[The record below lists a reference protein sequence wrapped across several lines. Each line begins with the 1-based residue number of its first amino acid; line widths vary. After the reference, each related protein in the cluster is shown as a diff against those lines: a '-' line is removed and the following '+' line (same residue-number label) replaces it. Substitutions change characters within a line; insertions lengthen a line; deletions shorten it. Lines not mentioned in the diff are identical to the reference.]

1 MHDTRLRSSLLY
13 FSCYVQAFLASMRN
27 ARTGLEIHSTH
38 THNNYCNNSIKDS
51 LSVILPLSICSVL
64 VGLPE

>member
-1 MHDTRLRSSLLY
+1 MHDTRLRSSRCI
-13 FSCYVQAFLASMRN
+13 FHVTCKGFLASMRN
-27 ARTGLEIHSTH
+27 ARTDLEIHSTH
-38 THNNYCNNSIKDS
+38 THNNYCHNSIKDS